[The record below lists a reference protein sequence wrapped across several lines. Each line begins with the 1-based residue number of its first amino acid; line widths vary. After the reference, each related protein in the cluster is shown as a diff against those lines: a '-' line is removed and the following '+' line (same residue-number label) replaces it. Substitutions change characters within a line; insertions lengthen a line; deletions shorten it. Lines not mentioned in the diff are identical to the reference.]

1 MKVKRTLLIRVA
13 VILVLIAISAVMMV
27 IGRGHTVYF
36 DNVALDY
43 NGTHYDTPYKVTV
56 FVNGEQVA
64 KLYEKER
71 GMATWMGQNF
81 KMKLEVVETKGGAEE
96 TYSISLNL
104 PYSMDGIV
112 LNLPALLQGLPEE
125 AYLTEFVSNVEEVPE
140 EETPGSTEEFDIGG
154 DI

>member
-13 VILVLIAISAVMMV
+13 VILVLVAISAVMMV

>member
-13 VILVLIAISAVMMV
+13 VILVLVAISAVMMV

-104 PYSMDGIV
+104 PYSMDGII

-140 EETPGSTEEFDIGG
+140 EETPGSTDEFDIGG

>member
-140 EETPGSTEEFDIGG
+140 EETPGSTDEFDIGG